1 MFNWKEIVFA
11 DWIPGIISI
20 LFFGFVVISIFV
32 EITFKKACNTLCAKI
47 DAEKEKGSITPD
59 EAEKRKRK
67 ITTVKTYGC
76 LIIAVA
82 ASIFV
87 ALGAVKDGLLPGGI
101 LLTSIWA
108 LMVYIAQ
115 YFGSLYA
122 IKAIIYVWNWIKEK
136 MANREYKPKRYKET
150 REYTIDEHG
159 NKTYIGG

>member
-1 MFNWKEIVFA
+1 MFDWKDFVFA

-32 EITFKKACNTLCAKI
+32 EITFKKACNTLIAKI
-47 DAEKEKGSITPD
+47 DAEKEKGSISVD
-59 EAEKRKRK
+59 EADMKKRR
-67 ITTVKTYGC
+67 ITAIKTYGC

-87 ALGAVKDGLLPGGI
+87 ALGAAKDGLLPGGV

-108 LMVYIAQ
+108 LIVYIAQ

-122 IKAIIYVWNWIKEK
+122 IKAIIYVWNWIKDK
-136 MANREYKPKRYKET
+136 IANREYKPKRYKET